1 MQKSIWL
8 LAFLPCL
15 HWFGSLVDGA
25 AVLTSPTSPIR
36 ILQPQNL
43 NISNGVVD
51 KERGPELPAVDVF
64 EMGLFVVD
72 YYLAPEDF
80 WKKIPSQA
88 WSQLGIILGISA
100 KKRPGEMV
108 GRGFVIFGIYFIF
121 LLMKYENDFRS
132 GVFEI
137 QYAGF
142 FVCDIFIFTAG
153 SSGLKTQPS
162 FAHVTQLAP
171 PPSPIA
177 YNTNSSSQLVASALG
192 AVKGLKVLIA
202 PIDPPRP
209 LDQLDL
215 LISLLDMLVTVAQP
229 PGDERV
235 QSHIEN
241 TVSGVTTSISPVI
254 DARPPNVMT
263 YEQLI
268 SAVMNTAITIRDER
282 WALSALRIQLYRYSV
297 YLGEITMVPSNSSPP
312 TSLERRRRSPRPGE
326 G

>member
-1 MQKSIWL
+1 MQKPIWL
-8 LAFLPCL
+8 LAFLPYL

-25 AVLTSPTSPIR
+25 SVLTSPTSPIR
-36 ILQPQNL
+36 ILQPQIL
-43 NISNGVVD
+43 NISNGILTGIGFLD

-72 YYLAPEDF
+72 YYLAPEEF
-80 WKKIPSQA
+80 WELIPSQA
-88 WSQLGIILGISA
+88 WSQLGIILGMSA
-100 KKRPGEMV
+100 KGRPGDMV
-108 GRGFVIFGIYFIF
+108 PRGFVIFGIYFIF

-137 QYAGF
+137 QYAGY
-142 FVCDIFIFTAG
+142 FVCDIVIFTAG
-153 SSGLKTQPS
+153 SSGLKTLPS

-171 PPSPIA
+171 PPSPI
-177 YNTNSSSQLVASALG
+177 NTNSSSQLVASALG
-192 AVKGLKVLIA
+192 AGKGLKVLIA

-209 LDQLDL
+209 LDRLDL
-215 LISLLDMLVTVAQP
+215 LISILGMVVTVAQP

-254 DARPPNVMT
+254 DARPPNIMT

-268 SAVMNTAITIRDER
+268 SAARETSIAIRVNR

-297 YLGEITMVPSNSSPP
+297 YLGELTMVPSNSSAP
-312 TSLERRRRSPRPGE
+312 TSLERRRR
-326 G
+326 